1 MNSIFFE
8 AATEAEVIAI
18 VNSLRPGTAAGYD
31 GIPTWSVNEF
41 IGVISKP
48 LTHIINLSLQSGIV
62 PDQLK
67 IARVIPLFKS
77 GEDGLISNYRPISIL
92 PVFSKLFEKVVYSR
106 LINYFDSNNILFK
119 NQYGFRKNHSTSL
132 ALLDLVDKI
141 TLAIDERKYT
151 VGIFLDLSKAFDT
164 VNHDILFDKLSFYGI
179 RGLPLDWLKS
189 YKEYNGSS
197 SLYNS
202 IKCGVPQGSIL
213 GPLLF
218 LIYIND
224 ICNASELLEF
234 VLFADDTNLFYS
246 HDDLSYLN
254 TIINSELDKLSIWLQ
269 TNKLSVNTNKSNY
282 IVFKPRQRRQL
293 LDLNLEINKCSM
305 NQVSEVV
312 FLGVILDEHLSW
324 KPHISHIARK
334 ISKSIGVI
342 FKSSSCLP
350 KSSLLLLY
358 YSLVYPYLQ
367 YCVTVWGSTYRS
379 NLERLIRLQKRVVRS
394 INKDAYDAHTDPIF
408 NELRILK
415 FNDIYLLN
423 LGKFMYSYQHGLL
436 PSSFND
442 YFIEVNQVHHY
453 NTRSSSDIY
462 TPFCKTKIRQ
472 FSVTFQGPKF
482 FNMLSSDIKKAY
494 SLQSFQN
501 KLKKYLMSKY
511 L

>member
-8 AATEAEVIAI
+8 AATETEVIAI
-18 VNSLRPGTAAGYD
+18 VNSLCSGTAAGYD
-31 GIPTWSVNEF
+31 GIPTWSVNKF

-67 IARVIPLFKS
+67 FARVIPLFKS
-77 GEDGLISNYRPISIL
+77 GEDRLISNYRPISIL
-92 PVFSKLFEKVVYSR
+92 PVFSKLFEKIVYKR
-106 LINYFDSNNILFK
+106 LINYLDSNNILFK
-119 NQYGFRKNHSTSL
+119 KQYGFRKNHSTSL

-141 TLAIDERKYT
+141 TSAIDEKKYT

-179 RGLPLDWLKS
+179 RGLPLDWLKN
-189 YKEYNGSS
+189 YFLNRFQYVDYNGSS
-197 SLYNS
+197 SFYNT

-224 ICNASELLEF
+224 ICNALEF
-234 VLFADDTNLFYS
+234 LEFILFADDTNLFLS

-254 TIINSELDKLSIWLQ
+254 TIINLELDKLSIWLQ

-282 IVFKPRQRRQL
+282 IVFKSRQGRQP
-293 LDLNLEINKCSM
+293 LDLNLEINKCSL

-312 FLGVILDEHLSW
+312 FLGVVLDEHLSW
-324 KPHISHIARK
+324 KSHISHLAWK
-334 ISKSIGVI
+334 ISKSIGII
-342 FKSSSCLP
+342 FKSNSCLP
-350 KSSLLLLY
+350 RFSLRLLY

-367 YCVTVWGSTYRS
+367 YCVTVWGSTYPS
-379 NLERLIRLQKRVVRS
+379 NLNRIILLQKRVVRC

-408 NELRILK
+408 KELRILK

-423 LGKFMYSYQHGLL
+423 LGIYVFLSKWFT
-436 PSSFND
+436 SS
-442 YFIEVNQVHHY
+442 
-453 NTRSSSDIY
+453 
-462 TPFCKTKIRQ
+462 
-472 FSVTFQGPKF
+472 
-482 FNMLSSDIKKAY
+482 
-494 SLQSFQN
+494 
-501 KLKKYLMSKY
+501 
-511 L
+511 